1 MTVFDPY
8 VGKVAEYVECLRAK
22 GREIRTFQ
30 APLSS
35 ARLSQELPFRVGPG
49 ANPGIILRGDT
60 SVELG
65 NPEMGSSSLFLLTD
79 SPATLKDGRIT
90 LIGPDIPESANT
102 SLPFGQVLMLGGA
115 QLADKDVEALQP
127 VQFVGDQIEGYMM
140 RGVSQRI
147 WSRISTEAVAKGMC
161 FNLLGQAL
169 MAVCRSASRKL
180 ESMEILFVTSGKE
193 DLDPLDGWSVQIQKI
208 AREII
213 KENWRI
219 KGYDIDCASNC
230 ATCKGQVVCGEIKEV
245 LRERQMND
253 HTMEGVST

>member
-1 MTVFDPY
+1 MSVFDLY
-8 VGKVAEYVECLRAK
+8 VGKVAEYVEGLRAK
-22 GREIRTFQ
+22 GREVRTFQ
-30 APLSS
+30 APLSF
-35 ARLSQELPFRVGPG
+35 ARLGQTLPFRVGPG

-65 NPEMGSSSLFLLTD
+65 NPEAGSSSLFLLTD
-79 SPATLKDGRIT
+79 SPSVLNDGRIT
-90 LIGPDIPESANT
+90 LIGPDIPESANA

-115 QLADKDVEALQP
+115 QLADHDAEALQQ

-140 RGVSQRI
+140 RGVSRHI
-147 WSRISTEAVAKGMC
+147 WSRISKEAVAKGMC

-180 ESMEILFVTSGKE
+180 ESMEIIFVTSGKA

-230 ATCKGQVVCGEIKEV
+230 ATCKDQVVCDEIKEV
-245 LRERQMND
+245 LRERQMD
-253 HTMEGVST
+253 EPAMEGVST

>member
-1 MTVFDPY
+1 MTVFDLY
-8 VGKVAEYVECLRAK
+8 VGKVAAYVEGLRAK
-22 GREIRTFQ
+22 GRQIRTFQ
-30 APLSS
+30 APWPA
-35 ARLSQELPFRVGPG
+35 ARLSQKLPFRVGPG

-65 NPEMGSSSLFLLTD
+65 NPEVGSASLFLLTD
-79 SPATLKDGRIT
+79 VPATLNDGRIT
-90 LIGPDIPESANT
+90 LIGPDIPESASA
-102 SLPFGQVLMLGGA
+102 SLPFGQVLLLGGA
-115 QLADKDVEALQP
+115 QLADQDAEALQP

-147 WSRISTEAVAKGMC
+147 WSRISKEAVAKGMC

-169 MAVCRSASRKL
+169 MAVCRSASHKL
-180 ESMEILFVTSGKE
+180 ESMEIIFVTSGKE
-193 DLDPLDGWSVQIQKI
+193 DLDPLDGWSGQVQKI

-230 ATCKGQVVCGEIKEV
+230 GTCQDQVVCGEIKEV
-245 LRERQMND
+245 LRERQLND
-253 HTMEGVST
+253 PAMEGVST

>member
-1 MTVFDPY
+1 MTGFDLY
-8 VGKVAEYVECLRAK
+8 VGKLEGYVEDLRAK

-30 APLSS
+30 APLPS
-35 ARLSQELPFRVGPG
+35 ARLRRKLPFRVGPG

-65 NPEMGSSSLFLLTD
+65 NPEVGSASLFLLTD
-79 SPATLKDGRIT
+79 SPGTLTDGRIT
-90 LIGPDIPESANT
+90 LIGPDVAESAGA
-102 SLPFGQVLMLGGA
+102 SLPFGQVLLLGGA
-115 QLADKDVEALQP
+115 QLADQDAEALQQ

-140 RGVSQRI
+140 RGGSRRI
-147 WSRISTEAVAKGMC
+147 WSRISKEAVAKGMC

-180 ESMEILFVTSGKE
+180 ESLEILFVTSGKE
-193 DLDPLDGWSVQIQKI
+193 DLDPLDGWSVHIQKI
-208 AREII
+208 AREIT

-230 ATCKGQVVCGEIKEV
+230 GTCQDQVVCGEIKEV
-245 LRERQMND
+245 LRERQLND
-253 HTMEGVST
+253 PAMEGVST

>member
-1 MTVFDPY
+1 MTAFDLY
-8 VGKVAEYVECLRAK
+8 VGKVAGYVECLRAK
-22 GREIRTFQ
+22 GREVRTFQ
-30 APLSS
+30 APVSS
-35 ARLSQELPFRVGPG
+35 ARLSQKLPFRVGPG

-65 NPEMGSSSLFLLTD
+65 NPEVGSASLFLLTD
-79 SPATLKDGRIT
+79 APATLNDGRIT
-90 LIGPDIPESANT
+90 LIGPDIPESASA
-102 SLPFGQVLMLGGA
+102 SLPFGQVLLLGGA
-115 QLADKDVEALQP
+115 QLADQDAEALQP

-147 WSRISTEAVAKGMC
+147 WSRISKEAVAKGMC

-180 ESMEILFVTSGKE
+180 ESMEIIFVTSGKE
-193 DLDPLDGWSVQIQKI
+193 DLDPLDGWSGQVQKI

-230 ATCKGQVVCGEIKEV
+230 GTCQDQVVCGEIKEV
-245 LRERQMND
+245 LRERQMNEPA
-253 HTMEGVST
+253 MEGVST